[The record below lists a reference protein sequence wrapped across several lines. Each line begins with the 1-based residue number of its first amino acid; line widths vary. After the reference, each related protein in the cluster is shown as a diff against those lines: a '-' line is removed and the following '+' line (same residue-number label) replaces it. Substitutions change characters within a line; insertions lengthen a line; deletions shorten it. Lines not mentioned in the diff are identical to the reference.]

1 MKRFRRFFLKIVCGQ
16 DEIKGTRIV
25 LIRVSFLFRPTH
37 CLPAYC
43 FSNKISPKY
52 FRGITDVWSKA
63 LPTARMKV
71 CSVGGWQSPG
81 CSTGLDRHSPRG
93 IRVYADD
100 EHVYLLAGLLF
111 SVFLWAFQIHQP
123 GKSHCGTE
131 EQKCR
136 YVQSSVRFFSGV
148 PYAAG
153 QSGWR
158 RFVFFLVRGF
168 PVSTGT
174 RQ

>member
-1 MKRFRRFFLKIVCGQ
+1 MQAKSLFRRL
-16 DEIKGTRIV
+16 E
-25 LIRVSFLFRPTH
+25 
-37 CLPAYC
+37 
-43 FSNKISPKY
+43 
-52 FRGITDVWSKA
+52 
-63 LPTARMKV
+63 
-71 CSVGGWQSPG
+71 QSPA
-81 CSTGLDRHSPRG
+81 DRPDESLQRGRPAESRLFYRSRQAFPKG

-111 SVFLWAFQIHQP
+111 SVFLWAFRIHQP

-158 RFVFFLVRGF
+158 GFVFFLVRGSGF
-168 PVSTGT
+168 GRHPAVMCVCCRMNGYSPWLAAAGRICVVSASAGM
-174 RQ
+174 